1 MMREARNFSK
11 TPMKIRTPTFVA
23 NAVAILFLAMPAALR
38 AQAPDGP
45 IHPLHMDADSH
56 APAAIEKKPLPRHE
70 LWGNWTLNA
79 AKSDDARAKLEKAR
93 SSNGGSGRVWT
104 IPGGRGGDRQS
115 AAEHNRADDVIYPQ
129 NSFALAHNDAQ
140 VVLTDDE
147 GRKRVYF
154 TDGRKLQKS
163 KDDKYK
169 ELKARW
175 DGGRLVS
182 DEKGPNSISLT
193 RSFEISPDGQHL
205 YETLAVDLDA
215 VIGFVLLRYIFDP
228 AKPEAEDATVK
239 KPSSGDV
246 KP

>member
-1 MMREARNFSK
+1 MRFRPHIFA
-11 TPMKIRTPTFVA
+11 
-23 NAVAILFLAMPAALR
+23 AVAIAIASLAIPASLR

-56 APAAIEKKPLPRHE
+56 APTAVEKKPLPRHE

-93 SSNGGSGRVWT
+93 NSNAGNGRVWT
-104 IPGGRGGDRQS
+104 IPGGRGGDHQS
-115 AAEHNRADDVIYPQ
+115 AAEHDRADDVIYPQ
-129 NSFALAHNDAQ
+129 NSIALAHNDAQ

-154 TDGRKLQKS
+154 TDKRKLQKS

-169 ELKARW
+169 ELAARW
-175 DGGRLVS
+175 DGARLVS
-182 DEKGPNSISLT
+182 DEKGPNAIRLT

-205 YETLAVDLDA
+205 YETLAVDLGA
-215 VIGFVLLRYIFDP
+215 VSGFVLLRYIYDP
-228 AKPEAEDATVK
+228 AKPNAEDATVT
-239 KPSSGDV
+239 KPSTGDV

>member
-23 NAVAILFLAMPAALR
+23 NAIAILFLAMPAALR

-70 LWGNWTLNA
+70 LWGNWTLNPA
-79 AKSDDARAKLEKAR
+79 RSDDTRAKLEKAR
-93 SSNGGSGRVWT
+93 SSNGNGRVWT
-104 IPGGRGGDRQS
+104 IPGGRGGDHQS
-115 AAEHNRADDVIYPQ
+115 AAEHNRADDLIYPQ
-129 NSFALAHNDAQ
+129 NSLALAHNDAQ
-140 VVLTDDE
+140 IVLTDDE
-147 GRKRVYF
+147 GRK
-154 TDGRKLQKS
+154 LQKS
-163 KDDKYK
+163 KDYKYK

-182 DEKGPNSISLT
+182 DEKGPNTISLT

-205 YETLAVDLDA
+205 YETLAVDLGA
-215 VIGFVLLRYIFDP
+215 VSGFVLLRYIYDP
-228 AKPEAEDATVK
+228 AKPNAEDATVT
-239 KPSSGDV
+239 KPTTGDV

>member
-23 NAVAILFLAMPAALR
+23 NAIAILFLAMPAALR

-56 APAAIEKKPLPRHE
+56 APAAIEKKPLPRRE

-79 AKSDDARAKLEKAR
+79 AKSDDTTAKLQKAR
-93 SSNGGSGRVWT
+93 GTRGGPTW
-104 IPGGRGGDRQS
+104 GGFPRGGGGDRES
-115 AAEHNRADDVIYPQ
+115 VEDRDRADDVIYPQ
-129 NSFALAHNDAQ
+129 NSFALAHKDAEIDLNDDQ
-140 VVLTDDE
+140 

-169 ELKARW
+169 ELAARW

-182 DEKGPNSISLT
+182 E
-193 RSFEISPDGQHL
+193 
-205 YETLAVDLDA
+205 
-215 VIGFVLLRYIFDP
+215 
-228 AKPEAEDATVK
+228 
-239 KPSSGDV
+239 
-246 KP
+246 

>member
-1 MMREARNFSK
+1 MHTRPHIFA
-11 TPMKIRTPTFVA
+11 
-23 NAVAILFLAMPAALR
+23 AVAAAIASLAIPTALR

-70 LWGNWTLNA
+70 LWGNWTLNPA
-79 AKSDDARAKLEKAR
+79 RSDDTRAKLEKAR
-93 SSNGGSGRVWT
+93 SSNGNGRVWT
-104 IPGGRGGDRQS
+104 IPGGRGGDHQS
-115 AAEHNRADDVIYPQ
+115 AAEHNRADDLIYPQ
-129 NSFALAHNDAQ
+129 NSLALAHNDAQ
-140 VVLTDDE
+140 IVLTDDE

-182 DEKGPNSISLT
+182 DEKGPNTISLT

-205 YETLAVDLDA
+205 YETLAVDLGA
-215 VIGFVLLRYIFDP
+215 VSGFVLLRYIYDP
-228 AKPEAEDATVK
+228 AKPNAEDATVT
-239 KPSSGDV
+239 KPTTGDV

>member
-1 MMREARNFSK
+1 MHTRSHIFA
-11 TPMKIRTPTFVA
+11 
-23 NAVAILFLAMPAALR
+23 AVAIAIGWLAIPASLR
-38 AQAPDGP
+38 GQAAAGP
-45 IHPLHMDADSH
+45 IHPLHMDADSD
-56 APAAIEKKPLPRHE
+56 APAAKEKKPLPRHE
-70 LWGNWTLNA
+70 LWGSWTLNA
-79 AKSDDARAKLEKAR
+79 ARSDDARAKLEKAR
-93 SSNGGSGRVWT
+93 SSSGNGRVWT

-115 AAEHNRADDVIYPQ
+115 AAEHDRADDVIFPQ

-140 VVLTDDE
+140 IVLTDDE

-163 KDDKYK
+163 KDEKYK

-182 DEKGPNSISLT
+182 EEKGPGTIKLT

-205 YETLAVDLDA
+205 HETLAVDLGA
-215 VIGFVLLRYIFDP
+215 VSGFVLLRYIFDP
-228 AKPEAEDATVK
+228 AKPNAEDATVT
-239 KPSSGDV
+239 KPSAGDV

>member
-1 MMREARNFSK
+1 MQTRSHIFAAVSIAITSLA
-11 TPMKIRTPTFVA
+11 TPA
-23 NAVAILFLAMPAALR
+23 SLR
-38 AQAPDGP
+38 AQAAAGP

-56 APAAIEKKPLPRHE
+56 APAAIEEKPLPRHE

-79 AKSDDARAKLEKAR
+79 AKSDDTRAKLEKAR

-115 AAEHNRADDVIYPQ
+115 AAEHNRADDLIYPQ
-129 NSFALAHNDAQ
+129 NSFALAHNDTQ

-154 TDGRKLQKS
+154 TDKRKLQKS

-169 ELKARW
+169 ELAARW

-182 DEKGPNSISLT
+182 EEKGPNIIKLT

-205 YETLAVDLDA
+205 HETLAVDLGA
-215 VIGFVLLRYIFDP
+215 VSGFVLLRYVYDP
-228 AKPEAEDATVK
+228 AKPNAEDATVT
-239 KPSSGDV
+239 KPTTGDV

>member
-1 MMREARNFSK
+1 
-11 TPMKIRTPTFVA
+11 
-23 NAVAILFLAMPAALR
+23 
-38 AQAPDGP
+38 
-45 IHPLHMDADSH
+45 MDADSH
-56 APAAIEKKPLPRHE
+56 APAAKEKKPLPRHE

-79 AKSDDARAKLEKAR
+79 AKSDDTRAKLEKAR

-115 AAEHNRADDVIYPQ
+115 AAEHNRTDDVIYPQ
-129 NSFALAHNDAQ
+129 NSFALAHRDAEID
-140 VVLTDDE
+140 LTDDE

-154 TDGRKLQKS
+154 TDKRKLQKS

-169 ELKARW
+169 ELAARW

-182 DEKGPNSISLT
+182 EEKGPNTIKLT

-205 YETLAVDLDA
+205 YETLAVDLGA
-215 VIGFVLLRYIFDP
+215 ISGFVLLRYIYDP
-228 AKPEAEDATVK
+228 AKPTAEDATVT